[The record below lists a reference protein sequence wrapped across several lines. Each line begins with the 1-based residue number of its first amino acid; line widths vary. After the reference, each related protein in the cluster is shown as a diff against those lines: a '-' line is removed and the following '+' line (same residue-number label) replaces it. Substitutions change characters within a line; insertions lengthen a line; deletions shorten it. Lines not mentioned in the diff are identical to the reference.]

1 MQYLITTFIISSC
14 LIIFVLYKYPSQL
27 FLFKN
32 IFSFKNKIKKSV
44 PAQATRAQASAYRD
58 AQAQSE
64 NYGAVEPELSE
75 KQGVTEQQE
84 IDKINEAQNTPSM
97 QQGKFDSSNKKKRR
111 FEAAN
116 PPSTDKTKQI
126 INERIQFYLKPIQGI
141 WYYREI
147 VYSVS
152 YALTAISLIS
162 LIHVY
167 SITVIKFDTAER
179 LYAVM
184 SFVFFSFIMIGIVLH
199 KINHRRR
206 LELEIQNLKDEHSKE
221 VEDLKHGFQ
230 QQLKYSSERNVQ
242 KIQNIKEEFDK
253 QLAKKTIEKE
263 KLIVNQDK
271 KLAKFSELLDEH
283 KTKIKDLEKE
293 VSEKRSTFER
303 LNPLKKKTSE

>member
-1 MQYLITTFIISSC
+1 MQIVITLFVITLFIVIFC

-27 FLFKN
+27 FLFK
-32 IFSFKNKIKKSV
+32 KKVKKSV
-44 PAQATRAQASAYRD
+44 PAQATRAQASAYSD
-58 AQAQSE
+58 VQAQSE
-64 NYGAVEPELSE
+64 NYGEVEPELSE
-75 KQGVTEQQE
+75 KQGVNEQQE
-84 IDKINEAQNTPSM
+84 TDKIKEAQNTPSTH
-97 QQGKFDSSNKKKRR
+97 QGKFVSSIKEKIIS
-111 FEAAN
+111 ETAN
-116 PPSTDKTKQI
+116 HPSTDKTKTI

-152 YALTAISLIS
+152 YALTAISIIS

-184 SFVFFSFIMIGIVLH
+184 SFVFSSFIMIGIVLH
-199 KINHRRR
+199 KVNHRRR
-206 LELEIQNLKDEHSKE
+206 LELEIQTLKDEHSKE
-221 VEDLKHGFQ
+221 VEDLKQGFQ

-242 KIQNIKEEFDK
+242 KIQNIKEEFDQ
-253 QLAKKTIEKE
+253 QLAQKTTEKE
-263 KLIVNQDK
+263 KLIVNQEK

-283 KTKIKDLEKE
+283 KTKIKALEKE
-293 VSEKRSTFER
+293 ISEKPSTFER